1 MKKIFTLIS
10 VALVAMGVN
19 AQEKVT
25 YNAVT
30 YDGTAMKLA
39 PEFAA
44 VSGETGGVVN
54 NVVDGKSVITAYN
67 ASGIVVTA
75 VGGRTPSSITPN
87 LNNMVSDVKKE
98 DVNDPDKVTTGAYYQ
113 MESAVWNDI
122 SWKTTALGG
131 KNKSMN
137 NGDKEPIYTLEG
149 TGNPYVDIY
158 AEQVWTD
165 GVFSQSYRP
174 AYKFYVADGSNGLP
188 ITGLYYSFKSSV
200 DGAFKVKVWV
210 NNGNR
215 QTFVVNATSGSSEY
229 AKAQNL
235 IAEGYINGQDWKQED
250 VDAGTIDASLVGKR
264 KYLTNEQIQATRT
277 TQTDPYVIG
286 QGNQPFWGYLLF
298 DVKAGEE
305 YWVFQPSSQI
315 GFGGF
320 EFTPGAKK
328 EDVTAIEAITTNA
341 NKVWN
346 ADAPIYNLAGQKV
359 SKNYK
364 GVVVQNGKK
373 FVQK

>member
-1 MKKIFTLIS
+1 
-10 VALVAMGVN
+10 MGVN

-44 VSGETGGVVN
+44 VSGETGGVAN

-98 DVNDPDKVTTGAYYQ
+98 DANDPDKVTTGAYYQ